1 MKILIVDDEE
11 DVREAISD
19 FIEELFIIEIIQAS
33 SGGEAI
39 KIIDQDTTIGLIIA
53 DYNMPLENKN
63 DVNGGG
69 LYQYNLKKNN
79 LPFFLF
85 SIEKI
90 EDHKEL
96 QTFFTDNPLNIA
108 IGKPY
113 DEEYTKNAIKNVIIH
128 SQKEKV

>member
-1 MKILIVDDEE
+1 MRILVVDDEE
-11 DVREAISD
+11 DVREAICS
-19 FIEELFIIEIIQAS
+19 FIEELFIIEIVQAS
-33 SGGEAI
+33 SGAEAI
-39 KIIDQDTTIGLIIA
+39 KIIDQDESVGLIIA
-53 DYNMPLENKN
+53 DYNMPIESST

-69 LYQYNLKKNN
+69 LYQHNLNKGNI
-79 LPFFLF
+79 PFFLF

-96 QTFFTDNPLNIA
+96 KNFFTDNPLNIA

-128 SQKEKV
+128 SQKEQS

>member
-1 MKILIVDDEE
+1 MKILVVDDEE

-33 SGGEAI
+33 NGAEAI
-39 KIIDQDTTIGLIIA
+39 RIIDRDATIGLIIA
-53 DYNMPLENKN
+53 DYNMPLKN
-63 DVNGGG
+63 SDDVDGGG
-69 LYQYNLKKNN
+69 LYQYNLKKSN

-85 SIEKI
+85 SIERI

-128 SQKEKV
+128 SQKEKI